1 VYLMKN
7 HRLVVAAAAMVVFAP
22 AAWAAPA
29 DAPAFP
35 WA

>member
-1 VYLMKN
+1 MKN
-7 HRLVVAAAAMVVFAP
+7 HRLVVAAAAMVVFALAP
-22 AAWAAPA
+22 LGAPA